1 MRSPNVGP
9 DIEQR
14 REETHLAAQDSMNE
28 KDLQV
33 KEPKKKTKN
42 LSSTLTMQA
51 VRSNSTAKTII
62 LACNMPAPSLKVDH
76 LCTSLASKKI

>member
-14 REETHLAAQDSMNE
+14 REGAHLAAQDSMNE
-28 KDLQV
+28 KGLQV
-33 KEPKKKTKN
+33 KEPMKKTQD

-51 VRSNSTAKTII
+51 RAKQ
-62 LACNMPAPSLKVDH
+62 PHGKDYYS
-76 LCTSLASKKI
+76 